1 MVFLLVAQLFIGSSV
16 MFATRLFDSEEN
28 ENENNGD
35 SSSQM
40 VEIPE
45 ETENIRQKLE
55 HKYPKY
61 FSAQAKTDS
70 IVTIDPRKQR
80 DAQQDRLQLFS
91 WMVNTRLMNTS
102 ASTVC
107 QINIQ
112 VLPGSATFAVNDFQ
126 KNEIHTVTVHDSD
139 FEHQKQALKRF
150 LNDCFQSQSDSKN
163 ECDAL
168 LKSGCKKNRSE
179 FGRN

>member
-1 MVFLLVAQLFIGSSV
+1 MVCLLVTQLFIGSSV

-45 ETENIRQKLE
+45 ETENIRQKLKS
-55 HKYPKY
+55 KYPEHFRAKAKY
-61 FSAQAKTDS
+61 E
-70 IVTIDPRKQR
+70 RKQR
-80 DAQQDRLQLFS
+80 DEQQDRLQLFS

-112 VLPGSATFAVNDFQ
+112 VLPDSATFVVNDFQ
-126 KNEIHTVTVHDSD
+126 KNEIHTITVHDSD
-139 FEHQKQALKRF
+139 FEHQKEVLKK
-150 LNDCFQSQSDSKN
+150 LLSDCFQYQSVDSKN
-163 ECDAL
+163 EGDVSL
-168 LKSGCKKNRSE
+168 ESGCKKNRSE
-179 FGRN
+179 FGGN